1 MACRSKKAYPKLVQ
15 NHFDGLD
22 IAVSIV
28 NAGLSGDTI
37 AGGLDRLPWLLQ
49 QQPDWVT
56 IALGANDGLRGF
68 PVAKSEEKLREIITV
83 IRDGG
88 AKPILFGMDLP
99 TNYGEAYRQE
109 FREMYGRVATDL
121 SVPLLPFLL
130 ENVAMVKELNQADG
144 IHPNVAG
151 QQIVAQNVIK
161 FLEPIVKGESDGLPQ
176 PADES
181 LSSAEIKAIDSA
193 GSHGADAG
201 GAQDDE

>member
-1 MACRSKKAYPKLVQ
+1 
-15 NHFDGLD
+15 
-22 IAVSIV
+22 
-28 NAGLSGDTI
+28 
-37 AGGLDRLPWLLQ
+37 
-49 QQPDWVT
+49 
-56 IALGANDGLRGF
+56 
-68 PVAKSEEKLREIITV
+68 
-83 IRDGG
+83 
-88 AKPILFGMDLP
+88 MDLP
-99 TNYGEAYRQE
+99 TNYGEAYREE

-176 PADES
+176 PVDES
-181 LSSAEIKAIDSA
+181 LSSAETEAIDTA
-193 GSHGADAG
+193 GTAGADTGADAGTGAG